1 MDFAGQVIVA
11 FLLGETSMAA
21 VVPARAM
28 LVASCVGVLMLA
40 GCVSPVKTVS
50 GLSDEEASKIGI
62 NQIRVEQGTVPMDPE
77 LRPELQA
84 ALEKHLRFCA
94 TGDQK
99 RDVVVKVDNFKRRNP
114 AAVILIGDTNNLA
127 GPVQIVSPGDNK
139 VLAEYYVD
147 ELQGGGGLL
156 GLAILSA
163 PEKNLSNGFARK
175 ICSNVFKR
183 PGVDENPPNMPPGTA
198 SPQR

>member
-1 MDFAGQVIVA
+1 MPLVVLKERTT
-11 FLLGETSMAA
+11 LLAIIATFT
-21 VVPARAM
+21 M
-28 LVASCVGVLMLA
+28 LSA
-40 GCVSPVKTVS
+40 CVSPVKTIT
-50 GLSDEEASKIGI
+50 GLSNEDAAKVGI
-62 NQIRVEQGTVPMDPE
+62 NQIRVEQGTVAVDPE

-114 AAVILIGDTNNLA
+114 AAVLLIGDTNNLA
-127 GPVQIVSPGDNK
+127 GPVQIVSPSDNK

-163 PEKNLSNGFARK
+163 PEKNLSNGFAKK
-175 ICSNVFKR
+175 ICTSVFKR

-198 SPQR
+198 APQR